1 MWDLFHWSLCWYSF
15 FWTTLMDYNRFIIC
29 INDWLGI
36 EKIFLYTH
44 TDMYTH
50 IHICIH
56 ACAHIHMYTH
66 TYVYTYTCIHTH
78 TYIYIAVLN
87 SILRCCQTFLPHT
100 SYMLAASGVSLNGSS
115 SKRPSLS
122 KIGQPAPV

>member
-1 MWDLFHWSLCWYSF
+1 
-15 FWTTLMDYNRFIIC
+15 
-29 INDWLGI
+29 
-36 EKIFLYTH
+36 
-44 TDMYTH
+44 
-50 IHICIH
+50 
-56 ACAHIHMYTH
+56 MYTH